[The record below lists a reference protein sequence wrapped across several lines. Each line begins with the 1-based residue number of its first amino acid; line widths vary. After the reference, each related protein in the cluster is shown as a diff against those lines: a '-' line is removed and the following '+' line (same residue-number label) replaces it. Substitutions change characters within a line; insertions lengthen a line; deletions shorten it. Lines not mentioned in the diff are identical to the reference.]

1 MSGVVV
7 VTEAGMACPPEVA
20 SLATSLND
28 QVSEPANSGP
38 LPHLIVVALP
48 ADATPD
54 ACAAALADDIGTAAL
69 DVVIAAATD
78 RLTETMAHLA
88 ARLDVPLAVNC
99 TAVSPGEPWVVTRTR
114 GGGVLLEDAQLH
126 APIKLITVSP
136 TAPAAPPRGD
146 VPTELPIPRELA
158 VNGESR
164 VRIVGRAETST
175 GVSLAAAPVVV
186 SGGRGIGSAE
196 GFAVLE
202 ELAAALGGAVGCS
215 RVVTNNGWR
224 PHSDQVGQTGTKVAP
239 KVYIAAGI
247 SGATQ
252 HWAGC
257 MGSETIIA
265 INTDPEAPM
274 VTRAD
279 YAVIGTPARCS
290 ARSSVN

>member
-1 MSGVVV
+1 
-7 VTEAGMACPPEVA
+7 
-20 SLATSLND
+20 
-28 QVSEPANSGP
+28 
-38 LPHLIVVALP
+38 
-48 ADATPD
+48 
-54 ACAAALADDIGTAAL
+54 
-69 DVVIAAATD
+69 
-78 RLTETMAHLA
+78 
-88 ARLDVPLAVNC
+88 
-99 TAVSPGEPWVVTRTR
+99 
-114 GGGVLLEDAQLH
+114 
-126 APIKLITVSP
+126 
-136 TAPAAPPRGD
+136 
-146 VPTELPIPRELA
+146 

-164 VRIVGRAETST
+164 VRIVGRAETSS
-175 GVSLAAAPVVV
+175 GVSLATAPVVV

-279 YAVIGTPARCS
+279 YAVIGDAGEVLNAVVGELNRRRTAPRPEEIDGGS
-290 ARSSVN
+290 ATL